1 MGRGGGMEGGKER
14 KMDGETVVEIEK
26 GGEKDR
32 GVLCKVGFCMWMF
45 ICGCYRSDTCWW
57 S

>member
-1 MGRGGGMEGGKER
+1 MEGGKER

-32 GVLCKVGFCMWMF
+32 GVLCKVGFCMQVF
-45 ICGCYRSDTCWW
+45 ICGCFWLDSRWQS
-57 S
+57 